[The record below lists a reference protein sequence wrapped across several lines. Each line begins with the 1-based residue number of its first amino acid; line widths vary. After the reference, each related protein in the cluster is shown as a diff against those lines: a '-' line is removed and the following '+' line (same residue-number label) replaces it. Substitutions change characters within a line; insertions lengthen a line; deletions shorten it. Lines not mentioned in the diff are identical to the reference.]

1 MTYWSKH
8 TKSVGKKRKYIY
20 CRDSKKVSVEMN
32 IDLFKRLVN
41 YVDDGPNL
49 NSISHAIN
57 VAVKEYVDSL
67 DAEVIKM
74 DRWFENEGELKLQKL
89 HYYNKEMERK
99 CNHD

>member
-20 CRDSKKVSVEMN
+20 CRDSKKISFEMN

-49 NSISHAIN
+49 RSISHAIN
-57 VAVKEYVDSL
+57 VAVKEYVDKL
-67 DAEVIKM
+67 DAKVIKM
-74 DRWFENEGELKLQKL
+74 DKWFEEKGIPMLEKL
-89 HYYNKEMERK
+89 YSEEE
-99 CNHD
+99 

>member
-20 CRDSKKVSVEMN
+20 CRDSKKISFEMN

-41 YVDDGPNL
+41 YVDDGHNL

-57 VAVKEYVDSL
+57 VAVEEYVDKL
-67 DAEVIKM
+67 DMKYSKIDKFMYQYAKNIQK
-74 DRWFENEGELKLQKL
+74 FYLKEK
-89 HYYNKEMERK
+89 
-99 CNHD
+99 